1 MNMEKFNDE
10 DILNYLMTSD
20 FNEGLNLQEFKFLLK
35 KFRLY
40 YRILKGKMDRLE
52 VDFSGL
58 SKSLSENK
66 ENYDSSI
73 AILMQEKAK
82 FQDIVDL
89 LKSRKLSF
97 KERWKGKIILNGY
110 ENSRF

>member
-1 MNMEKFNDE
+1 MNMEKFTDE

-20 FNEGLNLQEFKFLLK
+20 FDEGLNLQEFKFLLK

-40 YRILKGKMDRLE
+40 YRILKGKLDRLE

-58 SKSLSENK
+58 SKSLSDHK
-66 ENYDSSI
+66 EKCESSI
-73 AILMQEKAK
+73 DILMREKAVC
-82 FQDIVDL
+82 QDTIDL

-97 KERWKGKIILNGY
+97 KERWKGKIILNDY